1 MDITVD
7 EAEHSLENQLP
18 WLAQVMEGHPFTLIP
33 IMVGSLS
40 DESEAAYGKIL
51 APYCE
56 GPSVFG
62 CWVPLLTQC
71 LIADPGTLFVL
82 SSDFCHWG
90 SRFGF
95 VYHDKRAGPI
105 HKCIE
110 WLDRTG
116 MAQIESM
123 DPIK

>member
-62 CWVPLLTQC
+62 GL
-71 LIADPGTLFVL
+71 GTLTDAVLDCRPGYIVRPFV
-82 SSDFCHWG
+82 
-90 SRFGF
+90 
-95 VYHDKRAGPI
+95 
-105 HKCIE
+105 
-110 WLDRTG
+110 
-116 MAQIESM
+116 
-123 DPIK
+123 

>member
-1 MDITVD
+1 MSNAAKFETPFGTIPVDQDVRRELLENRAKFHTMDITVD

-62 CWVPLLTQC
+62 GWVPLLT
-71 LIADPGTLFVL
+71 
-82 SSDFCHWG
+82 
-90 SRFGF
+90 
-95 VYHDKRAGPI
+95 
-105 HKCIE
+105 
-110 WLDRTG
+110 
-116 MAQIESM
+116 
-123 DPIK
+123 